1 MREPIR
7 SPGAFLIEHADIPPE
22 LTIAQWR
29 ELRAREQLAARAAAK
44 RVARAHRRARLARL
58 LTLGDRRRRR
68 AAAAAEVRHG

>member
-7 SPGAFLIEHADIPPE
+7 SSGAFLIEHADIPPE

-44 RVARAHRRARLARL
+44 RAARARRRARLARL
-58 LTLGDRRRRR
+58 VALGGRRRRR
-68 AAAAAEVRHG
+68 TVAAREVRDG